1 VSDASF
7 ELVEVLPDDLTF
19 ASTATGPIGLEPAY
33 MSTALPDIAWLGLQE
48 LHQHSLGL
56 PGGDSFFAHGAQ
68 ELTPDQAYGL
78 WSAGT
83 IGVLGQ
89 INVTDPVAADRLLGS
104 LTGFAGAHGSL
115 DGLESPFLS
124 AFNSAM
130 RDPLSSSLNPAG
142 DMWQEVGIPGQLGG
156 GAQTAPIINPATGQ
170 LVLPSHQQLADC
182 VGPNAP
188 SPSPTSLSSLI
199 DAGLSLGTAKL
210 AEGMRDLFAG
220 PHPGITASGQPSAI
234 ATTDYSKVAN
244 ALVAWGAG
252 TVAAGLAAGPLAA
265 VGAFIVGLF
274 NFLTALGSSG
284 DPPAA
289 VQPPGPD
296 SQGKQAAEGKCVVVA
311 QTPVT
316 TKQGA
321 PTAMDKNGTPHPTGP
336 ASPAPSGTPAS
347 SGTSPPPEKK
357 VPTPSEPAK
366 CWRDE
371 DGSLNSEFVVPYWQN
386 AIVMSPAFIPVGPG
400 LDAFVMNV
408 RADVAHLA
416 AVPTLDA
423 AGEVETASFLAS
435 ALVSSRIPTGVG

>member
-1 VSDASF
+1 
-7 ELVEVLPDDLTF
+7 VEVLSDDLTF
-19 ASTATGPIGLEPAY
+19 ATTATGPIGLEPAY

-48 LHQHSLGL
+48 LHNRALGL

-68 ELTPDQAYGL
+68 ELTPDEAYGL

-89 INVTDPVAADRLLGS
+89 IGVTDPVAGDRLLGS
-104 LTGFAGAHGSL
+104 LTEFAGVHGSF
-115 DGLESPFLS
+115 DGLESPYLS

-130 RDPLSSSLNPAG
+130 RDPMSSASLNPAG
-142 DMWQEVGIPGQLGG
+142 DMWQEVGLPGQLGG

-170 LVLPSHQQLADC
+170 LVLPNLQQLGDC
-182 VGPNAP
+182 IGPNAP
-188 SPSPTSLSSLI
+188 TPTPTSLSGLI
-199 DAGLSLGTAKL
+199 DAGLTAGTAKL

-220 PHPGITASGQPSAI
+220 PHPGMTASGQPSAI
-234 ATTDYSKVAN
+234 PTTNYNKVAI
-244 ALVAWGAG
+244 ALVEWGAG

-296 SQGKQAAEGKCVVVA
+296 SQGKQAAEGKCAVVA

-336 ASPAPSGTPAS
+336 GTSAPSGS
-347 SGTSPPPEKK
+347 SAPSGPPPPPEKK

-371 DGSLNSEFVVPYWQN
+371 DGSLNADFTVPYWQN
-386 AIVMSPAFIPVGPG
+386 TIVMSPAFIPVGPG
-400 LDAFVMNV
+400 LDSFVMNI

-416 AVPTLDA
+416 ALPTLDA
-423 AGEVETASFLAS
+423 AGEVETASFLSS
-435 ALVSSRIPTGVG
+435 ALVSSGIRVGVG